1 MRFLCLPGAFGSA
14 DKFQVQLAPIISE
27 LTSDGTATFHFVDG
41 NHEAS
46 PPDGFEEFFGQ
57 PPYYR
62 FISPDDD
69 SSANSTTD
77 VLELIRDFPA
87 AETPEATM
95 RELMS
100 DGVADSRRS
109 TKQAIQYLY
118 DVIERSG
125 PFDGVIGY
133 SEGATVAAT
142 LLLCEKAKR
151 EASGGAAGGLRCG
164 IFFMGWPPMDPK
176 GFTLVLRDESKWA
189 IDVPTCHVVGSLD
202 PYIDGSMALYNVCD
216 PETAVIF
223 DHAKGH
229 TLPREKRLV
238 KELGDTIREMIA
250 RTDGGMV
257 TAAA

>member
-27 LTSDGTATFHFVDG
+27 LTSDGTATFHFIDG

-46 PPDGFEEFFGQ
+46 PPEGFEEFFGQ

-62 FISPDDD
+62 FISPDDT
-69 SSANSTTD
+69 STTNTTAD
-77 VLELIRDFPA
+77 VLSLIRDFPG

-95 RELMS
+95 RELMA
-100 DGVADSRRS
+100 DGVADSRQS
-109 TKQAIQYLY
+109 TRQAMRYLY

-142 LLLCEKAKR
+142 LLLCEKAKAEPER
-151 EASGGAAGGLRCG
+151 KGLRCG
-164 IFFMGWPPMDPK
+164 IFFMGWPPMDPE
-176 GFTLVLRDESKWA
+176 GFSLVLRDESPWS
-189 IDVPTCHVVGSLD
+189 IDVPTCHVIGSLD
-202 PYIDGSMALYNVCD
+202 PYLDGSMALYNVCD

-238 KELGDTIREMIA
+238 KELGDTIREMIS
-250 RTDGGMV
+250 RTQEV
-257 TAAA
+257 QVA